1 MNQIST
7 AFSFN
12 RFRRL
17 LAADWKINR
26 GQYIR
31 ISAAAIGCYL
41 AVAILVSVFA
51 IQALNNKM
59 NAMIAIDDFS
69 FMKVEYM
76 GYYTLASFFI
86 TCLGLTIL
94 GSMTFISMNSRAGRI
109 STIMLPA
116 SMTEKFL
123 LRFLVYFIGGVVLLN
138 VGFFIGELAACL
150 LFAGIDLF
158 EIFPA
163 HMFDTPG
170 ITPGIV
176 GKAIIITTL
185 PMLLGN
191 AIYSLGSALWPKTS
205 WVKTWVVL
213 QILWLLFAF
222 TGAFGLFNIIFD
234 FFKLIVMDIRGNEDV
249 LFWCYTA
256 LFVALI
262 AGCWLIAW
270 NRFRNTQIV
279 QRFMKK

>member
-12 RFRRL
+12 RFCRL

-51 IQALNNKM
+51 IQALNNDLNKM
-59 NAMIAIDDFS
+59 VSIDSS

-123 LRFLVYFIGGVVLLN
+123 LRFLIYFIGGVVLLN

-158 EIFPA
+158 KMFPVN
-163 HMFDTPG
+163 MFDTPG

-234 FFKLIVMDIRGNEDV
+234 FFKLIVMDIRGNEDL

-256 LFVALI
+256 VFIALI
-262 AGCWLIAW
+262 AGCWVIAW
-270 NRFRNTQIV
+270 WRFRNTQIV

>member
-1 MNQIST
+1 M
-7 AFSFN
+7 
-12 RFRRL
+12 
-17 LAADWKINR
+17 
-26 GQYIR
+26 
-31 ISAAAIGCYL
+31 
-41 AVAILVSVFA
+41 VAIDS
-51 IQALNNKM
+51 
-59 NAMIAIDDFS
+59 S

-123 LRFLVYFIGGVVLLN
+123 LRFLIYFIGGVVLLN
-138 VGFFIGELAACL
+138 LGFFIGELAACL
-150 LFAGIDLF
+150 LFAGMDLF
-158 EIFPA
+158 KIFPNA
-163 HMFDTPG
+163 FDTPG
-170 ITPGIV
+170 ITAGVV
-176 GKAIIITTL
+176 GKALIITTL

-222 TGAFGLFNIIFD
+222 TGAFGMFNIIFD
-234 FFKLIVMDIRGNEDV
+234 FFKLIFMDIRGNEDL

-256 LFVALI
+256 IFIALI
-262 AGCWLIAW
+262 AGCWVIAW
-270 NRFRNTQIV
+270 WRFRNTQIV
-279 QRFMKK
+279 QHFMKK